1 MPKRG
6 QKPRE
11 YLNFIRGKWVPA
23 GNRRWIENRNPADN
37 DEVVGLFPASDERD
51 VRLAVNAAREAF
63 PEWSATPAPKR
74 AEYLWRVATLLTK
87 KKWNFARDM
96 TREMGKVLKETGGDV
111 QEAIDT
117 AQYLYG
123 EGRRML
129 GVVAPSELKNK
140 FNLAFRRPVGV
151 VGVISPWNFPMA
163 IPMWKVAPALV
174 CGNTIVFKPSSYVPL
189 SGHRL
194 VEVFEEAGLPPG
206 VLNLVQG
213 SGSQSGEAIISHPDI
228 DLISFTGST
237 ESGEHILEVCAHGIK
252 KVSLELGGK
261 NPIIVLDD
269 ADVDLVVEG
278 VLWGAFGTTG
288 QRCTATSRLILQK
301 GIEARVMAAL
311 LDRVAK
317 LRLGNGLDA
326 KTDVGP
332 LINEDQLKRVEAYVS
347 KGKQEGAKLVAGGRR
362 ARKGRLAKGW
372 FFEPTVF
379 TGVRRGVT
387 IWQEEIFGPV
397 LSVATAKSA
406 EEAIELANDTQY
418 GLSSS
423 IYTNDIARAFQAI
436 EKLEAGITYVNA
448 PTIGAEVH
456 LPFGGVKQTGNGH
469 REGAAWTLLEI
480 FSEWK
485 TVYIDYSGRL
495 QKAQG
500 ID

>member
-1 MPKRG
+1 MK
-6 QKPRE
+6 E
-11 YLNFIRGKWVPA
+11 YLNYIGGKWVPA
-23 GNRRWIENRNPADN
+23 ASRKVFENRNPAN
-37 DEVVGLFPASDERD
+37 TDELIGVFPASDSQD
-51 VRLAVNAAREAF
+51 IAIAVEAARKAF

-74 AEYLWRVATLLTK
+74 AEYLWKVATRLIE
-87 KKWNFARDM
+87 KKWDFARDM
-96 TREMGKVLKETGGDV
+96 TREMGKVLKEAGGDV

-117 AQYLYG
+117 AQYLHG
-123 EGRRML
+123 EGRRL
-129 GVVAPSELKNK
+129 FGVVAPSELKNK
-140 FNLAFRRPVGV
+140 FNLAYRKPVGV

-163 IPMWKVAPALV
+163 IPMWKIAPALV

-189 SGHRL
+189 SGHHL
-194 VEVFEEAGLPPG
+194 VEVFEEVGLPPG
-206 VLNLVQG
+206 VLNLVHG
-213 SGSQSGEAIISHPDI
+213 AGGTAGEALIQHPRI
-228 DLISFTGST
+228 DLVSFTGST
-237 ESGEHILEVCAHGIK
+237 DSGRHILEVCAHGIK

-261 NPIIVLDD
+261 NPIVVLDD

-301 GIEARVMAAL
+301 GIADRVMNAL
-311 LDRVAK
+311 IPRVKA
-317 LRLGNGLDA
+317 LRLGDGVDP

-332 LINEDQLKRVEAYVS
+332 LVNEDQLKRVAHYV
-347 KGKQEGAKLVAGGRR
+347 KVGQQEGARLVCGGKMARR
-362 ARKGRLAKGW
+362 GNLAKGF

-379 TGVRRGVT
+379 TEVRRNMT
-387 IWQEEIFGPV
+387 IWKDEIFGPV
-397 LSVATAKSA
+397 LCVITANTP
-406 EEAIELANDTQY
+406 EEAIELANDTRY

-423 IYTNDIARAFQAI
+423 IYTNDISRAFQAI
-436 EKLEAGITYVNA
+436 EALEAGITYVNA

-456 LPFGGVKQTGNGH
+456 LPFGGVKETGNGH

-480 FSEWK
+480 FTEWK

>member
-1 MPKRG
+1 MKLKG
-6 QKPRE
+6 TKVKE
-11 YLNFIRGKWVPA
+11 YLNYIGGKWVPA
-23 GNRRWIENRNPADN
+23 ASRKVFENRNPAN
-37 DEVVGLFPASDERD
+37 TDELIGVFPASDSQD
-51 VRLAVNAAREAF
+51 IAIAVEAARKAF

-74 AEYLWRVATLLTK
+74 AEYLWKVATRLIE
-87 KKWNFARDM
+87 KKWDFARDM
-96 TREMGKVLKETGGDV
+96 TREMGKVLKEAGGDV

-117 AQYLYG
+117 AQYLHG
-123 EGRRML
+123 EGRRL
-129 GVVAPSELKNK
+129 FGVVAPSELKNK
-140 FNLAFRRPVGV
+140 FNLAYRKPVGV

-163 IPMWKVAPALV
+163 IPMWKIAPALV

-189 SGHRL
+189 SGHHL
-194 VEVFEEAGLPPG
+194 VEVFEEVGLPPG
-206 VLNLVQG
+206 VLNLVHG
-213 SGSQSGEAIISHPDI
+213 AGGTAGEALIQHPRI
-228 DLISFTGST
+228 DLVSFTGST
-237 ESGEHILEVCAHGIK
+237 DSGRHILEVCAHGIK

-261 NPIIVLDD
+261 NPIVVLDD

-301 GIEARVMAAL
+301 GIADRVMNAL
-311 LDRVAK
+311 IPRVKA
-317 LRLGNGLDA
+317 LRLGDGVDP

-332 LINEDQLKRVEAYVS
+332 LVNEDQLKRVAHYV
-347 KGKQEGAKLVAGGRR
+347 KVGQQEGARLVCGGKMARR
-362 ARKGRLAKGW
+362 GNLAKGF

-379 TGVRRGVT
+379 TEVRRNMT
-387 IWQEEIFGPV
+387 IWKDEIFGPV
-397 LSVATAKSA
+397 LCVITANTP
-406 EEAIELANDTQY
+406 EEAIELANDTRY

-423 IYTNDIARAFQAI
+423 IYTNDISRAFQAI
-436 EKLEAGITYVNA
+436 EALEAGITYVNA

-456 LPFGGVKQTGNGH
+456 LPFGGVKETGNGH

-480 FSEWK
+480 FTEWK